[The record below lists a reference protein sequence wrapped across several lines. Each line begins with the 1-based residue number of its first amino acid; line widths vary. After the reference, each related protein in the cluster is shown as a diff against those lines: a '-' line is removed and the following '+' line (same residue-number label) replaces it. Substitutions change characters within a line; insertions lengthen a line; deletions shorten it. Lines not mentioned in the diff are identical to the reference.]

1 VWYTE
6 GVRGRD
12 VKPGQSTP
20 DADRGASRAQA
31 AAASYGVSVAV
42 DAGRERAR
50 RATVRRWRPAGS
62 AFPALGSRDATPGR
76 LNGHSD
82 HKST

>member
-31 AAASYGVSVAV
+31 AAAGHGVSVAV
-42 DAGRERAR
+42 DTGRERVR
-50 RATVRRWRPAGS
+50 RATACR
-62 AFPALGSRDATPGR
+62 
-76 LNGHSD
+76 
-82 HKST
+82 